1 MRPLRGVGPKYATFL
16 ARCSEKSTGSNVF
29 KIGGNNAQR
38 LCLLHETHLKRIC
51 EKNNAKLKNTTKMV
65 KLSQQILVSSN
76 SFADI
81 MTRDKY
87 FAFKIDSCSRAGNFL

>member
-1 MRPLRGVGPKYATFL
+1 MVTHIHFANQLLNMAAERCKYATFVPC
-16 ARCSEKSTGSNVF
+16 CSEKTAGSNVF

-38 LCLLHETHLKRIC
+38 LCLLHETNFKIIYVR
-51 EKNNAKLKNTTKMV
+51 
-65 KLSQQILVSSN
+65 SY

-87 FAFKIDSCSRAGNFL
+87 FAFKVG

>member
-1 MRPLRGVGPKYATFL
+1 MAAERCKYATFL
-16 ARCSEKSTGSNVF
+16 LRCSEKTTGSNVF

-38 LCLLHETHLKRIC
+38 LCLLHETHFKRMY
-51 EKNNAKLKNTTKMV
+51 AKTILQNTKKMV
-65 KLSQQILVSSN
+65 KLSQQILVGSY

-87 FAFKIDSCSRAGNFL
+87 VAFKIVSCSRSGNFL